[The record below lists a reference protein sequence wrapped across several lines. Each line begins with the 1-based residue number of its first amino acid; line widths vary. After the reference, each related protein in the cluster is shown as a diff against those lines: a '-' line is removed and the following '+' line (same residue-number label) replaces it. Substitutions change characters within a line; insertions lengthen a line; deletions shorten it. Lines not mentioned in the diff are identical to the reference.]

1 MVIFAQ
7 FFWLNPVPYQSGVYL
22 DLTFISLIVS
32 ANWCKDLEMF
42 DSLTLFLLFLSVGQS
57 LDPIRY
63 RKRRN
68 DYRSS
73 IYNLSN
79 YGDFEKDK
87 CFRD

>member
-1 MVIFAQ
+1 M
-7 FFWLNPVPYQSGVYL
+7 S
-22 DLTFISLIVS
+22 
-32 ANWCKDLEMF
+32 

-57 LDPIRY
+57 LDLIRC

-73 IYNLSN
+73 IYNLSS
-79 YGDFEKDK
+79 YGDFEKAK